1 MDARKTLDAQFVGQV
16 NHDAMKA
23 LGDVTARRKW
33 ADSKSGSPITT
44 NMLCAEIAR
53 LNIELDKILA
63 FEAVLQQIKT
73 FCAANATPNG
83 NHGTALVFVE
93 ALAATALSSTERDR

>member
-1 MDARKTLDAQFVGQV
+1 MGTRKTLDAQFVGKV
-16 NHDAMKA
+16 NDDAMKA

-33 ADSKSGSPITT
+33 ADSKSGSPITA

-53 LNIELDKILA
+53 LNIELDT